1 LTVRVEVDI
10 RKTLRSGAQTFQLD
24 AAFVC
29 EDDLNVIFGASGAG
43 KSITL
48 KAIAGLEQPDEGRIV
63 VDGRVLF
70 DSISGVN
77 VPARERNVG
86 YLFQDYA
93 LFPHLTVEENVAFSE
108 SGWFRRKPGRDV
120 MRRVH
125 DLLEMFEIAGLA
137 SSHPWQLSGGQRQ
150 RVGLAR
156 ALLRKPGIL
165 LLDEPFAALDPL
177 LRIRMR
183 QELLNTQWLF
193 QVPLLVITHDP
204 QDVAALAEGLVLMH
218 GGRVRRKMDLKGA
231 PYRDDL
237 GNPVRGVIRKML
249 MEATGILHA
258 SDEDAEPRQSD
269 RSSRN

>member
-1 LTVRVEVDI
+1 MRIEVDI
-10 RKTLRSGAQTFQLD
+10 RKTLRAGAQAFHLD
-24 AAFVC
+24 VAFVC

-48 KAIAGLEQPDEGRIV
+48 KTIAGLERPDSGRIA

-70 DSISGVN
+70 DSATGID
-77 VPARERNVG
+77 VPARNRKVG

-93 LFPHLTVEENVAFSE
+93 LFPHLTVEENVGFAE
-108 SGWFRRKPGRDV
+108 SPWWRRQPGRDA
-120 MRRVH
+120 MRRVR
-125 DLLEMFEIAGLA
+125 DLLELFEIAELA
-137 SSHPWQLSGGQRQ
+137 NSYPWQLSGGQRQ

-156 ALLRKPGIL
+156 ALLRKPAIL

-204 QDVAALAEGLVLMH
+204 QDVAGLAENLVLLH
-218 GGRVRRKMDLKGA
+218 RGKVQRTIGLKGE
-231 PYRDDL
+231 PYRDAL
-237 GNPVRGVIRKML
+237 GNPVRGAIRKML
-249 MEATGILHA
+249 MEASGISA
-258 SDEDAEPRQSD
+258 SAQDSDAQRADE
-269 RSSRN
+269 

>member
-1 LTVRVEVDI
+1 VRIEVDI
-10 RKTLRSGAQTFQLD
+10 RKTLRSGSQAFRLD
-24 AAFVC
+24 IAFVC

-43 KSITL
+43 KSLTL
-48 KAIAGLEQPDEGRIV
+48 KAIAGLELPDEGRIA

-70 DSISGVN
+70 DSTAGIDVR
-77 VPARERNVG
+77 ARNRNVG

-108 SGWFRRKPGRDV
+108 TSWYRRRPDRGV

-125 DLLEMFEIAGLA
+125 DLLELFEISGLA
-137 SSHPWQLSGGQRQ
+137 TSHPWQLSGGQRQ

-156 ALLRKPGIL
+156 ALLRKPAIL

-204 QDVAALAEGLVLMH
+204 QDVAALAESLVLVDS
-218 GGRVRRKMDLKGA
+218 GRVQSKIDLKGA
-231 PYRDDL
+231 PYRDAL
-237 GNPVRGVIRKML
+237 GNPVRGEIRKML
-249 MEATGILHA
+249 MKASGISLSSAEADSLQVH
-258 SDEDAEPRQSD
+258 D
-269 RSSRN
+269 

>member
-1 LTVRVEVDI
+1 VRIEVDI
-10 RKTLRSGAQTFQLD
+10 RKTLRSGSQAFHLD
-24 AAFVC
+24 IAFVC
-29 EDDLNVIFGASGAG
+29 VDEMNVIFGASGAG
-43 KSITL
+43 KSVTL
-48 KAIAGLEQPDEGRIV
+48 KAIAGLEQPDEGRIA

-70 DSISGVN
+70 DSVAGIN
-77 VPARERNVG
+77 IPARNRNVG

-108 SGWFRRKPGRDV
+108 TSWLHRKPRREV

-125 DLLEMFEIAGLA
+125 DLLELFEISELG

-156 ALLRKPGIL
+156 ALLRKPAIM

-204 QDVAALAEGLVLMH
+204 QDVAALAEHLILL
-218 GGRVRRKMDLKGA
+218 RRGKVQQTIDLKGA
-231 PYRDDL
+231 PYRDAH
-237 GNPVRGVIRKML
+237 GNPVRGEIRKML
-249 MEATGILHA
+249 MRASGISVSRGETDTSHA
-258 SDEDAEPRQSD
+258 NE
-269 RSSRN
+269 